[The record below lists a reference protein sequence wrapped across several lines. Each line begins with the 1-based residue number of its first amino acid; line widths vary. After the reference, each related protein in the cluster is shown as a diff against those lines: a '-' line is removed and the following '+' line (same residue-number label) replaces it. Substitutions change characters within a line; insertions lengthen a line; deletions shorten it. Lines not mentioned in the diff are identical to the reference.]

1 MKERS
6 PSRYAFCILFVVAV
20 LFVSDAKA
28 DDWIRVR
35 STNFSLVGNASEKD
49 MRRVANKLEQFREV
63 FRTLFPNLKFS
74 SSIPTTVIVFKNER
88 SFRPFK
94 PVNADGKAT
103 DWVAGYFQAGEDV
116 NYITLS
122 TSGPAEQT
130 YRTIFHEYV
139 HFLVNN
145 SFGRSRIPPWFN
157 EGIAE
162 YYELF
167 TIEDDQKVKLGNL
180 NDNHLATLQRTQLL
194 PFETF
199 FNVDYYSLH
208 RQGGHGANIFYAQS
222 WAFMHY
228 LLHGKKGAYRDGLP
242 RFANAVVNGE
252 KPAEAFTK
260 AFAIDFATME
270 KELKRYVE
278 QRSFV
283 GTLVTL
289 SGKLTFESSLTVEP
303 LPEPE
308 AQTYLGDLLVHTNR
322 HAEAE
327 KLLAGIEKDA
337 SGSSFF
343 NTTMGMAKVRQNKY
357 DEATAYLEK
366 AIAGDNNNHLGHY
379 YYAFGL
385 SLRAQGPGGF
395 VQSYSDDLTQKMR
408 TSLKRA
414 IAIDPGFPESYY
426 LLSFISMVRGDEIDE
441 SLKLMETALAM
452 SPGNERYILT
462 MAGLY
467 VRKEDIDRG
476 AAMARAV
483 ANSAADPGIRQ
494 MAQNVLNNAEQLR
507 QYKEQIE
514 KYRQAQNRQDIP
526 SQAGSDTPMEN
537 GLPVLKDRMIIV
549 DRELT
554 EEEIEE
560 LRRKAQLESIYE
572 SLRKPEAGEVR
583 VLGSIQKIT
592 CDNTVLYRVAVE
604 GKEILLTSKDFQ
616 QLHLM
621 TFIGPIQGD
630 VGCGFSSPDA
640 LSIITYR
647 PFDKPQKKAIGEMMS
662 IEFVEKGFALPAD
675 QP

>member
-6 PSRYAFCILFVVAV
+6 PSRYVFCILFVIAV

-74 SSIPTTVIVFKNER
+74 SAVPTTVIVFKNER
-88 SFRPFK
+88 AFRPFK

-103 DWVAGYFQAGEDV
+103 DWVAGYFQSGEDV

-122 TSGPAEQT
+122 TAGPAEQT

-180 NDNHLATLQRTQLL
+180 NDSHLATLQRTQLL

-228 LLHGKKGAYRDGLP
+228 LLHGKKGAYREGLP

-289 SGKLTFESSLTVEP
+289 SGKLTFDSSLAVEP
-303 LPEPE
+303 LPEPV
-308 AQTYLGDLLVHTNR
+308 AQTYLGDLLLHTNR

-337 SGSSFF
+337 GGSSFF

-366 AIAGDNNNHLGHY
+366 AIAEDNNNHLGHY

-385 SLRAQGPGGF
+385 SLRSQGPGGY
-395 VQSYSDDLTQKMR
+395 VQGYSDDLTQKMR

-414 IAIDPGFPESYY
+414 IAINSGFPESYY

-441 SLKLMETALAM
+441 SLKLMEAALAL
-452 SPGNERYILT
+452 SPGNERYIIT

-467 VRKEDIDRG
+467 VRKEDIERG
-476 AAMARAV
+476 TALASAV
-483 ANSAADPGIRQ
+483 ANTAADPGIRQ
-494 MAQNVLNNAEQLR
+494 MAQNVLHNAEQLR
-507 QYKEQIE
+507 QYKEQVE
-514 KYRQAQNRQDIP
+514 KYRTQTGRDRETQTGADMP
-526 SQAGSDTPMEN
+526 TESGST
-537 GLPVLKDRMIIV
+537 VLKDRMIIV
-549 DRELT
+549 DKELT
-554 EEEIEE
+554 PEEIED

-572 SLRKPEAGEVR
+572 ALRNPEPGEIR
-583 VLGSIQKIT
+583 VLGHIQKIS
-592 CDNTVLYRVAVE
+592 CDSTVLYKVTVE
-604 GKEILLTSKDFQ
+604 GKEILLSSTDFQ
-616 QLHLM
+616 HLHLM

-630 VGCGFSSPDA
+630 VGCGFSSPDS